1 MIFSPPGPD
10 NVAAAM
16 LAGLFASV
24 AEEKRMFSLLMYMLS
39 IVDML
44 FCKYCFWNNV
54 YVYNVFTVI

>member
-16 LAGLFASV
+16 LAGLFASG
-24 AEEKRMFSLLMYMLS
+24 AKEKKDVSAFDVYVS

-44 FCKYCFWNNV
+44 FCKYRFWNNV
-54 YVYNVFTVI
+54 YMYNVITVI